1 MKNVLVIC
9 AGLQFGGVERFA
21 ANIIKFAPTK
31 EFQFDYLI
39 FEGLGDAFAPEIIER
54 GGRVITIPS
63 PQQGYR
69 SYIKKLG
76 ELIDENRYDVVHSH
90 TQFNSGINLWV
101 AKKHGVP
108 IRIAHSHTT
117 AHEKSVSAKQR
128 LYENAMRKL
137 IKKSATH
144 FCSCG
149 VEAGKW
155 MYGDHPFVVIPNGIN
170 TDMFAYNEQARES
183 IRQQYK
189 IAKHAFIIG
198 HSGTIYPLKNQEFL
212 IRLLPDIRKNQ
223 RNAELML
230 IGTGSDDEVNR
241 LKRIAVECQIT
252 EYVHF
257 TGAVMNINE
266 HLSAFDMFA
275 FPSLRE
281 GTPMALL
288 EAQANGLPCV
298 ISDAIPQDAIVTD
311 LVTQLSLDDK
321 DAWISQICKASRNKP
336 EKYRE
341 LVSESGF
348 DAKKAYQL
356 LFDIYN
362 SN

>member
-1 MKNVLVIC
+1 MKNALVIC

-155 MYGDHPFVVIPNGIN
+155 MYGDHPFVVIPNGID
-170 TDMFAYNEQARES
+170 TESFAFSEIYRSKIREQNS
-183 IRQQYK
+183 IDQD
-189 IAKHAFIIG
+189 AFVIG
-198 HSGTIYPLKNQEFL
+198 HSGTISVLKNQELL
-212 IRLLPDIRKNQ
+212 IRLLPEIRKIKE
-223 RNAELML
+223 NAKL
-230 IGTGSDDEVNR
+230 ILVGTGSEEHINKLQSSVKELSLQRN
-241 LKRIAVECQIT
+241 
-252 EYVHF
+252 VHF
-257 TGAVMNINE
+257 TGAVLNVNE
-266 HLSAFDMFA
+266 YYSAFDVFA

-281 GTPMALL
+281 GTPLALL

-298 ISDAIPQDAIVTD
+298 ISDTIPRDAVATD
-311 LVTQLSLDDK
+311 LVTQLPLDDES
-321 DAWISQICKASRNKP
+321 AWAEQISNAERNNP
-336 EKYRE
+336 IAY
-341 LVSESGF
+341 SEIMKKTDF
-348 DAKKAYQL
+348 DAHMAYRK
-356 LFDIYN
+356 LFDLYRG
-362 SN
+362 